1 MTLGRNISKN
11 ISLTRMVGLL
21 LFIFL
26 ITTTL
31 FSSAQGKAKK
41 EIHIE
46 DADYLLYDQSVA
58 ENAQRLIGNVKLSHQ
73 NMVLFCDSAWF
84 YSTSNSA
91 DCFGNVHI
99 ISNDTIDMYSNFLNY
114 LGDEKMARASGNV
127 VLKDPKL
134 TLTTDSLDFDTEN
147 QTGYYTTGGKIVDST
162 NVLTSIIGTYYAQL
176 NEVFFRDSVKLV
188 NEDYVMTSDTMKY
201 NTKTA
206 IAYIIGP
213 THIIGDSSYLYSENG
228 WFDTQKNISELL
240 KNSTIRRGDSQ
251 LQGDY
256 IYYEDNTGKGKA
268 NGNVVINDFKNEII
282 IAGNKATYNDFTKFA
297 TMTDSA
303 LFIQYYNN
311 DSLFLH
317 ADTLMTMNDTSA
329 VDAKL
334 VITYNNVR
342 FFKSDM
348 QGICDS
354 LVYFSKDSTIQLYKD
369 PVIWSDI
376 SQLTADF
383 IEMINNDV
391 PPNEVHLKENSFII
405 QELDSMKY
413 NQIKGKDMV
422 GFIDSTN
429 NLYRINVN
437 GNGQSI
443 YYPEDDKDYIGTNKA
458 ESSNI
463 VLYLE
468 KNKIK
473 RISFLTSPVGKM
485 NPLLEEISP
494 ETRLEGF
501 LWKGNER
508 PLNKLD
514 IFRDKSG
521 SPLPSS
527 LPQSEINNQLP
538 EINGLRQ
545 STIEG
550 MPPKKGMNLTPPDK
564 KNDSVQEE

>member
-1 MTLGRNISKN
+1 
-11 ISLTRMVGLL
+11 MVGLL

-527 LPQSEINNQLP
+527 LPQSEIDNQLP
-538 EINGLRQ
+538 EINGLKQ
-545 STIEG
+545 STIDG
-550 MPPKKGMNLTPPDK
+550 IPRKKGMKLTSPNE
-564 KNDSVQEE
+564 KNDSIQEE

>member
-1 MTLGRNISKN
+1 
-11 ISLTRMVGLL
+11 MVGLL

-201 NTKTA
+201 NTKIA

>member
-1 MTLGRNISKN
+1 
-11 ISLTRMVGLL
+11 MVGLL

-521 SPLPSS
+521 APLPNN
-527 LPQSEINNQLP
+527 LPQSEIDNQLP
-538 EINGLRQ
+538 EINGLKQ
-545 STIEG
+545 STIDGLPRE
-550 MPPKKGMNLTPPDK
+550 KGMKLTPPNV
-564 KNDSVQEE
+564 KNDSIQEE

>member
-1 MTLGRNISKN
+1 
-11 ISLTRMVGLL
+11 
-21 LFIFL
+21 
-26 ITTTL
+26 
-31 FSSAQGKAKK
+31 
-41 EIHIE
+41 
-46 DADYLLYDQSVA
+46 
-58 ENAQRLIGNVKLSHQ
+58 
-73 NMVLFCDSAWF
+73 
-84 YSTSNSA
+84 
-91 DCFGNVHI
+91 
-99 ISNDTIDMYSNFLNY
+99 
-114 LGDEKMARASGNV
+114 
-127 VLKDPKL
+127 
-134 TLTTDSLDFDTEN
+134 
-147 QTGYYTTGGKIVDST
+147 
-162 NVLTSIIGTYYAQL
+162 
-176 NEVFFRDSVKLV
+176 V
-188 NEDYVMTSDTMKY
+188 NEDYIMTSDTMKY

-213 THIIGDSSYLYSENG
+213 THIIGDSSYLYSENR

-268 NGNVVINDFKNEII
+268 NGNVVIKDFKNEII

-354 LVYFSKDSTIQLYKD
+354 LIYFSKDSTIQLYKN
-369 PVIWSDI
+369 PAIWSDI
-376 SQLTADF
+376 SQMTADF

-429 NLYRINVN
+429 NLYRINVD

-485 NPLLEEISP
+485 SPLLEEISP

-514 IFRDKSG
+514 IFRDKLG
-521 SPLPSS
+521 SPIPNS

-538 EINGLRQ
+538 EIEGLRQ
-545 STIEG
+545 STIDG
-550 MPPKKGMNLTPPDK
+550 MSTEKGTSLTPPDK
-564 KNDSVQEE
+564 KDDSTQEE

>member
-1 MTLGRNISKN
+1 
-11 ISLTRMVGLL
+11 MVGLL

-31 FSSAQGKAKK
+31 FSSAQGRTKK

-58 ENAQRLIGNVKLSHQ
+58 DNAQRLIGNVKLSHQ
-73 NMVLFCDSAWF
+73 NIVLFCDSAWF

-99 ISNDTIDMYSNFLNY
+99 ISNDTIDMYSNFMNY
-114 LGDEKMARASGNV
+114 LGDEKMARAKGNV

-188 NEDYVMTSDTMKY
+188 NEDYIMTSDTMKY

-354 LVYFSKDSTIQLYKD
+354 LIYFSKDSTIQLYKN
-369 PVIWSDI
+369 PAIWSDI
-376 SQLTADF
+376 SQMTADF

-429 NLYRINVN
+429 NLYRINVD

-485 NPLLEEISP
+485 SPLLEEISP

-514 IFRDKSG
+514 IFRDKLG
-521 SPLPSS
+521 SPIPNS

-538 EINGLRQ
+538 EIEGLRQ
-545 STIEG
+545 STIDG
-550 MPPKKGMNLTPPDK
+550 MSTEKGTSLTPPDK
-564 KNDSVQEE
+564 KDDSTQEE